1 MWGKHCVEHEAG
13 IIISIE
19 HELSLHTRIV
29 PPSMPTRQQYDFTNC
44 VNVGLKGS
52 NSVTEQQFL
61 RGGDSLGYRELN
73 SAKGKFLYSAVSNR

>member
-29 PPSMPTRQQYDFTNC
+29 PPPINANTIT
-44 VNVGLKGS
+44 V
-52 NSVTEQQFL
+52 
-61 RGGDSLGYRELN
+61 
-73 SAKGKFLYSAVSNR
+73 